1 MAKTTAARR
10 PATAGPRTRRRQ
22 AIDRAPQLQ
31 GWRTTDEEEIER
43 RRARA
48 ASEPIEIAALEPE
61 HPVFGTFRA
70 GSGAGGGYEVE
81 IRSLEGRDNS
91 CGCPDYRVNGLG
103 TCKHVE
109 AVLARVRKKR
119 AARQPN
125 PRAEVFLRRTGGQP
139 EVRVE
144 WPAGASARSAVR
156 TLLAP
161 FFAVDGRLQGS
172 PVTVLTDLARRL
184 AAAPARFRRQV
195 RLSRQLQPWV
205 EEERRKTAR
214 QTAREQFLAEVQ
226 AGRRSLDVVKLP
238 LYPYQQEGMLHLAFT
253 ERALLA
259 DEMGLGKTVQAIAAC
274 ALLKELRGV
283 LRVLV
288 VSPASLKTEWEE
300 QIARFTDLPVRLIR
314 GPRAE
319 RLRQYSAGP
328 ETATGDAFF
337 YLANYEQILADGEEV
352 VRRLAPDVIILD
364 EAQRIKNWQ
373 SKTAQAVKRLAS
385 PYAFVLTGTPVENR
399 IDEIYSIVQF
409 LDPAIFGPL
418 FRFNRDF
425 YLLDERGRPAGYK
438 NLDQLHRRLGPV
450 LLRRRKAEV
459 ETQLPERTVNH
470 FFVPMEPEQLARYE
484 EYDRKVAQ
492 LAEEARHRPL
502 LPEEFDQLQ
511 RWLACMRMLCD
522 TPYILDSECR
532 LCPKLEELDPILD
545 EVLADPT
552 TKVLVFSEWQRM
564 LELVRERAEEKGVG
578 FAWHTGSVPQDRRRA
593 EIRRFKDDPLCRL
606 FLSTDSGGVG
616 LNLQAANVVINL
628 DLPWNPARLEQRIA
642 RAWRKHQTRPV
653 QVINLVTEDSIEQR
667 MLGLLA
673 GKQTLAD
680 AVVDGTGDLDTMPLP
695 SGRAALVQRLDAILG
710 RPPAGT
716 AAAGAEARK
725 TPPPADP
732 LEQLRDGLLE
742 LAGERLLHMEVR
754 EAPDGS
760 QVVLA
765 VLDRPTAADR
775 REMEARVREHL
786 GGPGGDTPPVLE
798 IVDRAVFA
806 ALERLGAA
814 GFLTRAG
821 EGRELHH
828 SPAYAP
834 GREGPAEPAEDA
846 ERRARLA
853 RAREIFLQGER
864 RVHMAAVLAQGGFP
878 VEALPHLREG
888 LEQVLRGL
896 AHGEGRTVTEPEV
909 VDLDWAEE
917 ALREWEVTVLLALTT
932 RLRGGPETLL
942 LASEEE
948 ARDWVGRGEA
958 LTREIGE
965 ALGRKTA

>member
-1 MAKTTAARR
+1 
-10 PATAGPRTRRRQ
+10 
-22 AIDRAPQLQ
+22 
-31 GWRTTDEEEIER
+31 
-43 RRARA
+43 
-48 ASEPIEIAALEPE
+48 
-61 HPVFGTFRA
+61 
-70 GSGAGGGYEVE
+70 
-81 IRSLEGRDNS
+81 
-91 CGCPDYRVNGLG
+91 YRVNGLG

-119 AARQPN
+119 GARQPN
-125 PRAEVFLRRTGGQP
+125 PRAEVFLRRTGERP
-139 EVRVE
+139 AVRVE
-144 WPAGASARSAVR
+144 HPAGASPRAAARS
-156 TLLAP
+156 LLAP
-161 FFAVDGRLQGS
+161 FFAADGELQGF
-172 PVTVLTDLARRL
+172 PVAVLPDLARKL
-184 AAAPARFRRQV
+184 AAAPARLQPQI
-195 RLSRQLQPWV
+195 RLSRHLQPWV
-205 EEERRKTAR
+205 EEERRRAAR
-214 QTAREQFLAEVQ
+214 QTAREQFKAEVE
-226 AGRRSLDVVKLP
+226 AGRRSLDVVKVP
-238 LYPYQQEGMLHLAFT
+238 LYPYQEEGMLHLAFT

-259 DEMGLGKTVQAIAAC
+259 DEMGLGKTVQAVAAC

-300 QIARFTDLPVRLIR
+300 QIARFTDLPVRLIL
-314 GPRAE
+314 GTRAE
-319 RLRQYSAGP
+319 RLRQYSAV
-328 ETATGDAFF
+328 DAFF

-399 IDEIYSIVQF
+399 IDEIYSLVQF

-425 YLLDERGRPAGYK
+425 YLLDDRGRPAGYK
-438 NLDQLHRRLGPV
+438 NLGELHRRLGPV
-450 LLRRRKAEV
+450 LLRRLKTEV

-484 EYDRKVAQ
+484 EYDRKVSR

-532 LCPKLEELDPILD
+532 LCPKLEELEEILD

-552 TKVLVFSEWQRM
+552 TKVLVFSEWERM
-564 LELVRERAEEKGVG
+564 LELVRERAAERGVG
-578 FAWHTGSVPQDRRRA
+578 FAWHTGSVPQVRRRT

-653 QVINLVTEDSIEQR
+653 QVINLVTEGSIEQR
-667 MLGLLA
+667 MLSLLA
-673 GKQTLAD
+673 GKQALAD

-710 RPPAGT
+710 RPSEGTAPAG
-716 AAAGAEARK
+716 AGAEK
-725 TPPPADP
+725 PPPPADP
-732 LEQLRDGLLE
+732 MEPLRDRLLD
-742 LAGERLLHMEVR
+742 LAGERLLHVEIR
-754 EAPDGS
+754 DAPGGPP
-760 QVVLA
+760 VVLA

-775 REMEARVREHL
+775 QEVEALVREHL
-786 GGPGGDTPPVLE
+786 GGPEAATPPVVE
-798 IVDRAVFA
+798 VIDRAVFA

-821 EGRELHH
+821 EGRQLHH

-834 GREGPAEPAEDA
+834 GREEPAEDA

-853 RAREIFLQGER
+853 RAREIALQGER
-864 RVHMAAVLAQGGFP
+864 RVHMAAVLAGGGFP
-878 VEALPHLREG
+878 VEALPHLRDG

-896 AHGEGRTVTEPEV
+896 AHGEGRTMTEPEV
-909 VDLDWAEE
+909 VDLAWAAA
-917 ALREWEVTVLLALTT
+917 ALQEWEVTALAPLISLIA
-932 RLRGGPETLL
+932 RLRGGAETLL
-942 LASEEE
+942 AASEEE
-948 ARDWVGRGEA
+948 AQAWIARGAA
-958 LTREIGE
+958 LTRRIGE
-965 ALGRKTA
+965 ALAPR